1 MQRLIEAITRF
12 WTAIVKLTMRVAG
25 SDSPRLV
32 CRGLLR
38 YLHLGTNSTLWITR
52 HKTQTAPVVN
62 RVTGISFLQYL
73 SSHLLVKVSLP
84 SVLSSVLENSKA
96 LYY

>member
-12 WTAIVKLTMRVAG
+12 WTAIVKFTMRVTG

-38 YLHLGTNSTLWITR
+38 CLHLGTNSALWITR

-62 RVTGISFLQYL
+62 CVYGIPLLQDL
-73 SSHLLVKVSLP
+73 SSHLLVKVSLS
-84 SVLSSVLENSKA
+84 SVLSSVLQNSKA
-96 LYY
+96 LYN